1 MRTRTCHCVARDSI
15 LEHDMVGS
23 GENLPEIGVP
33 AIQKIIYLAAST
45 MDLDILETR
54 TLGKNEKR
62 YVCNLKIQSSNLLE
76 KLRKSKF

>member
-15 LEHDMVGS
+15 LEHAS

-33 AIQKIIYLAAST
+33 AIQEIIYLAAST
-45 MDLDILETR
+45 MDS
-54 TLGKNEKR
+54 LGKNEKR